1 MKTFKAQPGSIY
13 FIDTNVWLYSF
24 IQSQHREKTKI
35 AASIIKD
42 CEIVITTQ
50 IINEIC
56 VNLIKKANFSE
67 QRIQSLIKG
76 LYRKFTVYDLS
87 KDILLTASKIRTH
100 HSFSFWDSVVAAS
113 ALDCDADYL
122 VSEDMQD
129 GFNLENELTVLN
141 PFAQI
146 DMQNDLPQSE

>member
-1 MKTFKAQPGSIY
+1 MKIFKAQLGSTY

-24 IQSQHREKTKI
+24 IQSQDKAKTKI
-35 AASIIKD
+35 ATTIIKE
-42 CEIVITTQ
+42 CEIVINTQ

-56 VNLIKKANFSE
+56 VNLLKKANFSE

-76 LYRKFTVYDLS
+76 LYRKYTVCDLS
-87 KDILLTASKIRTH
+87 QDILLTASEIRTQ

-129 GFNLENELTVLN
+129 GFKLEDELTIIN
-141 PFAQI
+141 PFA
-146 DMQNDLPQSE
+146 